1 VLRVLVARAA
11 GQPLEVL
18 FRTRTFEPLG
28 MKETASECPPG
39 KPTGCR
45 ELSPRH
51 RLSFDRSDARP
62 RLDRLASS
70 PTGTGISV
78 SKLTG

>member
-1 VLRVLVARAA
+1 MTQTV
-11 GQPLEVL
+11 GFL
-18 FRTRTFEPLG
+18 FNG
-28 MKETASECPPG
+28 G
-39 KPTGCR
+39 
-45 ELSPRH
+45 LSPRH